1 MLTILPISTMFR
13 QVPLVPPEMLALL
26 AMLET
31 QGQTELLV
39 LLEILEILARMV
51 WLVMLERLVMPE
63 LKAGR
68 AV

>member
-39 LLEILEILARMV
+39 LLEILAILARMV